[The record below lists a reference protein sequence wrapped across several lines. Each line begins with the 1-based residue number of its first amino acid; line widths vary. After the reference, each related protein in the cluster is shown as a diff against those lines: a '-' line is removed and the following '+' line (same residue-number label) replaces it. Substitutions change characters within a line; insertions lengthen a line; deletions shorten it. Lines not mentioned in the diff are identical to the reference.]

1 MLKVGL
7 TGGIACGKTVV
18 RRRLAELGAYTID
31 ADVTVHELMMPGT
44 ELTLEIERVFGTE
57 MLTEEGAVDRARLGA
72 LVFENSE
79 AREKLNRLVHP
90 CVLEEQERLLREAG
104 ERGEPVAIVD
114 AALMI
119 EVGTYRKYDFLV
131 VVYCP
136 RSTQIERLLK
146 RDGYARDEAER
157 RIDAQMPVDEKRDY
171 ADFVVDTSGSLEET
185 VRQTDELWKKLRE
198 LVETG
203 RRNAKARRREDA
215 KRD

>member
-18 RRRLAELGAYTID
+18 RRRLAELGTYTID
-31 ADVTVHELMMPGT
+31 ADATVHELMAPGT
-44 ELTLEIERVFGTE
+44 ELTLEIERAFGE
-57 MLTEEGAVDRARLGA
+57 QMLAVDGAVDRARLGT

-79 AREKLNRLVHP
+79 TRDRLNRMVHP
-90 CVLEEQERLLREAG
+90 RVVERQEESLRKASES
-104 ERGEPVAIVD
+104 GEPMAIVD

-119 EVGTYRKYDFLV
+119 EVGTYLKYDFLV

-136 RSTQIERLLK
+136 RALQIERLMK
-146 RDGYARDEAER
+146 RDGYGRDEAVR
-157 RIDAQMPVDEKRDY
+157 RIDAQMPADEKRAY

-185 VRQTDELWKKLRE
+185 NRQVDELWNKLKE
-198 LVETG
+198 LSEVK
-203 RRNAKARRREDA
+203 RNNAKSRGRKDA